1 MRFWQRLET
10 EHIERCA
17 GNVAGLDEVNKSG
30 SFSISPRTLIR

>member
-17 GNVAGLDEVNKSG
+17 GNVAGLDEGQQVRLVQY
-30 SFSISPRTLIR
+30 FAAPR